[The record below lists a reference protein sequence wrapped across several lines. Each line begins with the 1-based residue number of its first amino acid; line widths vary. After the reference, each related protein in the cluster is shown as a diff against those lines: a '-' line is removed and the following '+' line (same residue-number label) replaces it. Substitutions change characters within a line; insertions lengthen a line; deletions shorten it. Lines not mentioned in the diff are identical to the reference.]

1 MKILSMVM
9 WNVLICD
16 RLPNSLTQLENLVHL
31 SLNDVGV
38 SQLPSN
44 IGKCVIMTDYFA
56 PERDVMCCSQHVC
69 VCLCVC
75 LHVSKSTYLT
85 YKIFYTC
92 FMWRCAPSVLWRCW
106 FGDRKGIWPVKN
118 WAVGCW
124 HGYLSGA
131 RCRLAYG
138 PADSTATHCLL
149 LQ

>member
-92 FMWRCAPSVLWRCW
+92 FM
-106 FGDRKGIWPVKN
+106 
-118 WAVGCW
+118 
-124 HGYLSGA
+124 
-131 RCRLAYG
+131 
-138 PADSTATHCLL
+138 
-149 LQ
+149 